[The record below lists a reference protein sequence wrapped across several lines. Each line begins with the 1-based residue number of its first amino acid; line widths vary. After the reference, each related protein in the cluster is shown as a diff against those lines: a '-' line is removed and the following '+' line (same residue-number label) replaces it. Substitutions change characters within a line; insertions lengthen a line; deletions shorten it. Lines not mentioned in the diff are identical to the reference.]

1 MVRALCVAYLAVLA
15 FGAGTASS
23 AGPLITGVSEPLA
36 KLWSEPEARLVYQRI
51 SATGSGVVK
60 IWVEWRLVAPNR
72 PLDAGNPADPAYRWD
87 PTDREVRL
95 AREAGLKVI
104 LTLYESPQWA
114 ETTAGPEPGSGAPA
128 TSDFALFA
136 EAVAKRYN
144 GDFDPDGLGPQVP
157 LPEVLKYE
165 IWNEPNLTHFLWPQY
180 DSAGGSM
187 APDIYRAM
195 VNAAASAIHGVD
207 PRNRVAVGATA
218 PFGTPGQSHEPL
230 DFMRKLLCLSP
241 NNRPTCSAR
250 TQADAWSHHP
260 YTQGGPTHSAFS
272 PGNVSLGDLPEMRA
286 VLRAAIRSGR
296 IVSTMPVEFWVT
308 EFSWDTRPPDP
319 MGLPPR
325 LHARW
330 TSEAL
335 YRAWRSGITLMT
347 WWMLRDQPMSTSYA
361 QSGFYFC
368 GAPTSD
374 DDSVCETSSAADV
387 RKRSLRAFRFPFVT
401 FREGPARINV
411 WGRTPSGQP
420 GLVVVQQRVRARWI
434 RIGRLRAPRG
444 VFQATYRGITSNAPV
459 RARFLRSGELSLPFS
474 LRKTPDRSF
483 PNVFG
488 CGGPVPC
495 SRPH

>member
-1 MVRALCVAYLAVLA
+1 MARGLFLVCLVVLTCVAGQASAARPLVTAIHEPNLRQWWNEHPVL
-15 FGAGTASS
+15 FD
-23 AGPLITGVSEPLA
+23 
-36 KLWSEPEARLVYQRI
+36 RI
-51 SATGSGVVK
+51 EETGSGAIR
-60 IWVEWRLVAPNR
+60 IWLDWRELAPS
-72 PLDAGNPADPAYRWD
+72 PPANPADPVDPAYSWGHID
-87 PTDREVRL
+87 LEVSA
-95 AREAGLKVI
+95 ARARGLRVI
-104 LTLYESPQWA
+104 LTLREAPKWA
-114 ETTAGPEPGSGAPA
+114 ERGATGRQGSNDPDPVQLG
-128 TSDFALFA
+128 LFA
-136 EAVAKRYN
+136 RAAALHYYGQV
-144 GDFDPDGLGPQVP
+144 FDW
-157 LPEVLKYE
+157 E
-165 IWNEPNLTHFLWPQY
+165 IWNEPNLDYFLSPQF
-180 DSAGGSM
+180 DSAGGSQ
-187 APDIYRAM
+187 APGLYRAM
-195 VNAAASAIHGVD
+195 VNSAASAIHGVD
-207 PRNRVAVGATA
+207 RGNRVAAGATA
-218 PFGTPGQSHEPL
+218 PFGNVGRSHEPL

-260 YTQGGPTHSAFS
+260 YTQGGPTHEAFS

-319 MGLPPR
+319 MGLRPL

-347 WWMLRDQPMSTSYA
+347 WWKLRDQPMSTSYA

-374 DDSVCETSSAADV
+374 DDSACETSSAADV
-387 RKRSLRAFRFPFVT
+387 RKRSLRAFRFPFVA
-401 FREGPARINV
+401 FREGPTRINV

-420 GLVVVQQRVRARWI
+420 GRVVVQQRVRTRWI
-434 RIGRLRAPRG
+434 RIGSLRAPRG
-444 VFQATYRGITSNAPV
+444 VFQARYRGITSNAPV

-488 CGGPVPC
+488 CGGAVPC
-495 SRPH
+495 SRSR